1 MNINDLEQIK
11 KKSVMINMSKNLSR
25 LILFIFLIGSSCI
38 MGQEINNKT
47 IYTEKKPQYLKAGLL
62 EFFSGDF
69 SMYYERVI
77 SNKISLEA
85 GAGIVFKNFLKEFVE
100 ENTSANSKQ
109 VIPGPSLS
117 ASIRYYPYIPGEL
130 FYLSAGYKY
139 RRYRTKYTNISNAN
153 QQEETF
159 KEYYGKSIYRLGA
172 GFNFVLDEKML
183 LDLYSGIG
191 FFGASSKTYFQQI
204 NDDTGEYE
212 FISDIQK
219 ETKLHFNIGVKIS
232 YKL

>member
-1 MNINDLEQIK
+1 
-11 KKSVMINMSKNLSR
+11 MSKNISR
-25 LILFIFLIGSSCI
+25 FILYIFLIISPSVI
-38 MGQEINNKT
+38 AQEINNRD
-47 IYTEKKPQYLKAGLL
+47 ISSENKPHYLKAGLL

-69 SMYYERVI
+69 SMYYEKVI
-77 SNKISLEA
+77 SKKVSLEA

-100 ENTSANSKQ
+100 ENSTANSKQ

-139 RRYRTKYTNISNAN
+139 RRYRTKYSNISNTN

-172 GFNFVLDEKML
+172 GFNFILDENML

-204 NDDTGEYE
+204 NDDTGECE
-212 FISDIQK
+212 FISDIQQ

-232 YKL
+232 FKL